1 MLSLAPRFPA
11 QDRALPKVTLDEW
24 KGNQAR
30 ISALAALALLST
42 SLLGCTGIIS
52 GDRPSGSTGAS
63 ADPAAVV
70 PGSDGEPGVNAPQP
84 ELPRFKVP
92 AQFPVLLPFDVRI
105 SRLSAVVGLPYSD
118 PAFDTLR
125 ANATQLGDYDYANG
139 LEPDN
144 TWTAFKLSLWVQS
157 LKPVCSSQAMLARYP
172 GLPESLRPLVETAY
186 GRALSEQD
194 SADMNAALGA
204 LPLSPES
211 RTQTTCLAVLSSLEF
226 LAQ

>member
-1 MLSLAPRFPA
+1 MTNYGRLVATCAVLSL
-11 QDRALPKVTLDEW
+11 
-24 KGNQAR
+24 
-30 ISALAALALLST
+30 SLLS
-42 SLLGCTGIIS
+42 CTGIIGGEGKGSS
-52 GDRPSGSTGAS
+52 GENPQPGIGAPS
-63 ADPAAVV
+63 
-70 PGSDGEPGVNAPQP
+70 PGVNGGTPGPTTPGQAAIPK
-84 ELPRFKVP
+84 FKVP

-118 PAFDTLR
+118 PAFDLLR

-144 TWTAFKLSLWVQS
+144 TWTAFKMSLWVQS
-157 LKPVCSSQAMLARYP
+157 LKPVCASQAMLSRYP
-172 GLPESLRPLVETAY
+172 SLPESLGPLVETAY
-186 GRALSEQD
+186 GRTITELD
-194 SADMNAALGA
+194 TADMTAALGS

>member
-1 MLSLAPRFPA
+1 MLSLAPPFA
-11 QDRALPKVTLDEW
+11 AKNRALPKVTLDEW

-30 ISALAALALLST
+30 TSPLFALALLAT

-52 GDRPSGSTGAS
+52 GDRPSGSTGG
-63 ADPAAVV
+63 DPAAVV
-70 PGSDGEPGVNAPQP
+70 PGSDGEPGAKEPKA

-105 SRLSAVVGLPYSD
+105 SRLSAVVGLPYGD

-172 GLPESLRPLVETAY
+172 GLPESLGPLVEAAY
-186 GRALSEQD
+186 GRALSDQD
-194 SADMNAALGA
+194 SADMTAALGA

-211 RTQTTCLAVLSSLEF
+211 RSQTTCLAVLSSLEF